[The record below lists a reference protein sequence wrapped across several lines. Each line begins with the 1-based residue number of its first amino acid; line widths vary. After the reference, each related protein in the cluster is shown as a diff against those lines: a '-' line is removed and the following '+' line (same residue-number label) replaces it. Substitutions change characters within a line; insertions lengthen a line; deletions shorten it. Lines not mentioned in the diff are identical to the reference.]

1 MKKTILLAATLAS
14 VAFGTARAA
23 ETTSTE
29 AKKPHPVPMA
39 TETAAPSATAI
50 VAPMATQ
57 RPGDHLTSQ
66 IVGRYVHS
74 KSGEKVGDVNDLV
87 VDASGRVTGVVVGV
101 GGFLGVGEKN
111 VALPWSAMTMGTD
124 GKGAPRLT
132 VDITKDALLAAPTFE
147 PAKG

>member
-14 VAFGTARAA
+14 VAFGAARAA

-29 AKKPHPVPMA
+29 AQKPHPVPMT
-39 TETAAPSATAI
+39 TETAKPMVTST

-57 RPGDHLTSQ
+57 RPGDHLTSK
-66 IVGRYVHS
+66 IVGQYVYS
-74 KSGEKVGDVNDLV
+74 KSGEKIGDVNDLV
-87 VDASGRVTGVVVGV
+87 VDASGKVTGVVVGV

-111 VALPWSAMTMGTD
+111 VALPWSAMTMGAD
-124 GKGAPRLT
+124 EKGTPRLT
-132 VDITKDALLAAPTFE
+132 VDITKDALHKAPTFE